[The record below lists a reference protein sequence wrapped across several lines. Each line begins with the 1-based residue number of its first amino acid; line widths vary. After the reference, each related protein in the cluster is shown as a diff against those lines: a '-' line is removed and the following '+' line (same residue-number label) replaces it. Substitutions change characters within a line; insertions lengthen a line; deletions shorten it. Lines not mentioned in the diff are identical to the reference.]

1 MYLFDTNILSEAL
14 KKKTNQALLN
24 HLSTVSG
31 DFQFTSCICVMELR
45 YGARR
50 RADYETFWRRI
61 ERELLSMVTI
71 LPIDEG
77 TALIAGDTAAE
88 LSRKGV
94 GISPEDLLIACSAI
108 QGNMTLVT
116 ANTR

>member
-1 MYLFDTNILSEAL
+1 
-14 KKKTNQALLN
+14 
-24 HLSTVSG
+24 
-31 DFQFTSCICVMELR
+31 
-45 YGARR
+45 
-50 RADYETFWRRI
+50 
-61 ERELLSMVTI
+61 MVTI

-116 ANTR
+116 ANTRHFEKIPGLKLENWLKS